1 MNYNQKIIELTNVDK
16 TYALG
21 NQELK
26 ALKEVNI
33 SVESGD
39 FMVVA
44 GPSGSGKSTLLNL
57 ISLIDVPTSGEV
69 HFCGEN
75 IKNFCDNRI
84 TALRSEKIGI
94 VFQQYNLIPVLS
106 AIENVAF
113 PLQIQKKSKKESFEK
128 AEAILEE
135 VGLKNYI
142 HQRPNNLSGG
152 QQQRVAI
159 ARAMVTEPEVI
170 IADEPTSALD
180 SKTGQEIVELM
191 KYFNRSKHMSF
202 LFSTHDPKIINT
214 VDKVIHMEDGYI
226 MN

>member
-1 MNYNQKIIELTNVDK
+1 MNYSQKIIQLSHVDK

-26 ALKEVNI
+26 ALKEVSI

-57 ISLIDVPTSGEV
+57 ISLIDVPTTGEV
-69 HFCGEN
+69 FFRG
-75 IKNFCDNRI
+75 KNVKDLNDNQI
-84 TALRSEKIGI
+84 TALRSEDIGV

-128 AEAILEE
+128 AEAILKE
-135 VGLKNYI
+135 VGLREYI

-159 ARAMVTEPEVI
+159 ARAMVTEPKMI

-180 SKTGQEIVELM
+180 SKTGQEIIELM
-191 KYFNRSKHMSF
+191 KYFNKVKHTSF

-214 VDKVIHMEDGYI
+214 VDKVVHLEDGCI
-226 MN
+226 VN